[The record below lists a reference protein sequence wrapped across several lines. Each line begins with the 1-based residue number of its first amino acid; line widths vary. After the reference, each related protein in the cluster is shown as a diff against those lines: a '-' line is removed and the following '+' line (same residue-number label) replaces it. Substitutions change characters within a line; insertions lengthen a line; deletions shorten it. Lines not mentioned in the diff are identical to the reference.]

1 LVFHHANIGNVDAV
15 IPIMAGM
22 KRKSKERLDA
32 VIHILEEEE
41 NEFCIGYKKSAHN
54 EVAGNGYLGLNLYVA
69 QCPILHTTQQQGG
82 RKRGLQ
88 I

>member
-1 LVFHHANIGNVDAV
+1 MSGIELSAATGLVFHHSNIGNFDAV

-41 NEFCIGYKKSAHN
+41 NEFCIGYKKVHTMREN
-54 EVAGNGYLGLNLYVA
+54 ICKRFVHYLL
-69 QCPILHTTQQQGG
+69 P
-82 RKRGLQ
+82 
-88 I
+88 

>member
-1 LVFHHANIGNVDAV
+1 LVFHHANIGNFDAV

-54 EVAGNGYLGLNLYVA
+54 A
-69 QCPILHTTQQQGG
+69 
-82 RKRGLQ
+82 
-88 I
+88 